1 MKLNSSTTVV
11 RDRREVVYTTCSLN
25 DDIVAAYTHLYKFVS
40 NSLGTSLA
48 QLLVEGS
55 AGHPAIFKLGTAG
68 YTIAIIIIIGLFL
81 GELYRFLK
89 KHHKKRF

>member
-1 MKLNSSTTVV
+1 MLFRSKINFQYKDQARVLRNLERMLNRLLIVIVLAAIILGSS
-11 RDRREVVYTTCSLN
+11 
-25 DDIVAAYTHLYKFVS
+25 I
-40 NSLGTSLA
+40 
-48 QLLVEGS
+48 LVEGS

-81 GELYRFLK
+81 GELYRYLK